1 MATEKQAALV
11 SRGAVLGA
19 ELNSLAAGSRSA
31 VGAEVAQGTN
41 LDSTGLFVL
50 NVTFGSAPSASS
62 PSVEIYEVFNPA
74 GDGYVD
80 GSNTVDP
87 GAALLVARIPVRSVT
102 TPQRI
107 PSGTFR
113 PKAANT
119 KYLLVNGTGVA
130 FPASGSAL
138 TLYTTNRTVA

>member
-1 MATEKQAALV
+1 MAVEKQAALV
-11 SRGAVLGA
+11 SRGVVLGS
-19 ELNSLAAGSRSA
+19 ELNSLANGSRSA
-31 VGAEVAQGTN
+31 AGTEVAQGTN

-50 NVTFGSAPSASS
+50 DVTFESAPSAAN
-62 PSVEIYEVFNPA
+62 PYVEIYEVFNPA

-102 TPQRI
+102 TPQRV

-119 KYLLVNGTGVA
+119 KYILSNGTGVT
-130 FPASGSAL
+130 FPASGATI